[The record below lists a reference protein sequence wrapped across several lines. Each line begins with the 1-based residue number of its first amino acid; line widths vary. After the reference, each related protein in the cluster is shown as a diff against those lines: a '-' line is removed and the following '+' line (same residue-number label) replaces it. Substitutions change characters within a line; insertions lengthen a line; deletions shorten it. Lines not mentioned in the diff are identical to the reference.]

1 MRFLR
6 SKPVPVVDQSKL
18 SNISDPIT
26 FFMTLDRLE
35 EAEEEI
41 KRLNGEA
48 EKRTL
53 NFDPVDEPIRQPG
66 LRGRKSVRSFKVIE
80 DVGTQDPNEAPAS
93 QTATMTGSQLS
104 QDVMHAVAGKNG
116 RSVSSRSSEAISE
129 KEVSLAE
136 KDGRDDLTYILT
148 SIQDLDESEE
158 EEFIRKT
165 LGIKETRKERVSLR
179 NSILGVRSLRSNTEQ
194 KGSMKVHP
202 PESHLPQT
210 RQDRISELEK
220 HLFPGGAANAKCTD
234 DESEGSPDIVMGEP
248 SLVHYSSDV
257 LMTDEN
263 FTASDVDRETPNLGA
278 RAADPVLDP
287 EPNLPDHAYERQ
299 PGGSS
304 LGLYRDTEVGVAKEN
319 ETCNRSN
326 ISVEEDDVP
335 IDYITIG
342 RSTNETEVSSSHP
355 LEGSSTEELVTKP
368 GRHAAPDGICRT
380 SHAAE
385 DSIQHLVLAS
395 WHRKRSKRVV
405 SYKEQKI
412 FVWYSGNECQ
422 ICSMFVEV
430 CSIYFF
436 STDKSSQL
444 LEMPQED
451 INPLNQAQMHGGST
465 KKSAPDLSPT
475 KQKKQQAVQ
484 ERKRKQQSKR
494 GKKVAGITSSNSTLY
509 LYFVTP
515 SDSIVMKCIFFT
527 GESLE
532 IPQTNFESE
541 NQPHNDDVNIE
552 KQTITSSTLS
562 PNGAKGQKG
571 AQRRNQTKKRNQRK
585 ILGDADLACQ
595 PGVRKSSRTRSRPL
609 EYWLGERL
617 LYGPIH
623 DNLHGAIGI
632 KAYSPGQD
640 GKRSLKVKSF
650 VPEQYSDLVA
660 KSARY

>member
-1 MRFLR
+1 KGSEELVKQATMVPKEHGDIQALYHDDGVKGRPPANGSKEQQGRRPALDRKRARFAMKDTG

-80 DVGTQDPNEAPAS
+80 DVGTQDPIEAPAS

-165 LGIKETRKERVSLR
+165 LGIKETRKERVGLR

-234 DESEGSPDIVMGEP
+234 DESKGSPDIVMGEP

-319 ETCNRSN
+319 ETCSRSI

-342 RSTNETEVSSSHP
+342 RSTDETEVSSSHP

-368 GRHAAPDGICRT
+368 VRHAAPDGICRT

-385 DSIQHLVLAS
+385 DSIQHLITECILRLGSCFMAREAVKEGGVL
-395 WHRKRSKRVV
+395 
-405 SYKEQKI
+405 Q
-412 FVWYSGNECQ
+412 
-422 ICSMFVEV
+422 
-430 CSIYFF
+430 
-436 STDKSSQL
+436 DKSSQL

-494 GKKVAGITSSNSTLY
+494 GKKWL
-509 LYFVTP
+509 
-515 SDSIVMKCIFFT
+515 
-527 GESLE
+527 
-532 IPQTNFESE
+532 
-541 NQPHNDDVNIE
+541 
-552 KQTITSSTLS
+552 KQTITSSTPS
-562 PNGAKGQKG
+562 PNGAKGQKR

-660 KSARY
+660 KSA

>member
-1 MRFLR
+1 KGSEELVKQATMVPKEHGDIQALYHDDGVKGRPPANGSKEQQGRRPALDRKRARFAMKDTG

-18 SNISDPIT
+18 SNILDPIT

-35 EAEEEI
+35 
-41 KRLNGEA
+41 GW
-48 EKRTL
+48 
-53 NFDPVDEPIRQPG
+53 
-66 LRGRKSVRSFKVIE
+66 
-80 DVGTQDPNEAPAS
+80 
-93 QTATMTGSQLS
+93 
-104 QDVMHAVAGKNG
+104 H
-116 RSVSSRSSEAISE
+116 
-129 KEVSLAE
+129 
-136 KDGRDDLTYILT
+136 
-148 SIQDLDESEE
+148 
-158 EEFIRKT
+158 
-165 LGIKETRKERVSLR
+165 
-179 NSILGVRSLRSNTEQ
+179 
-194 KGSMKVHP
+194 
-202 PESHLPQT
+202 
-210 RQDRISELEK
+210 RISELEK

-234 DESEGSPDIVMGEP
+234 DESKGSPDIVMGEP

-319 ETCNRSN
+319 ETCSKS
-326 ISVEEDDVP
+326 IIFVEEDDVP

-342 RSTNETEVSSSHP
+342 RSTDETEVSSSHP

-368 GRHAAPDGICRT
+368 VRHAAPDGICRT

-385 DSIQHLVLAS
+385 DSIQHLITECILRLGSCFMAHEAVKEGGVL
-395 WHRKRSKRVV
+395 
-405 SYKEQKI
+405 Q
-412 FVWYSGNECQ
+412 
-422 ICSMFVEV
+422 
-430 CSIYFF
+430 
-436 STDKSSQL
+436 DKSSQL

-494 GKKVAGITSSNSTLY
+494 GKKWLDFLAFKGHITPLLARFSYGENCVYTAE
-509 LYFVTP
+509 
-515 SDSIVMKCIFFT
+515 
-527 GESLE
+527 GESLK

-552 KQTITSSTLS
+552 KQTITSSTPS
-562 PNGAKGQKG
+562 PNGAKEQKR
-571 AQRRNQTKKRNQRK
+571 AQRRNQPKKRNQRK

-660 KSARY
+660 KSA

>member
-1 MRFLR
+1 MDATDPLCAISSTARLLPRTLGPAPAIGPSPSKARDALLEAIALAR
-6 SKPVPVVDQSKL
+6 SLKGSEELVKQATMVPKEHGDIQALYHDDGVKGRPPANGSKEQQGRR
-18 SNISDPIT
+18 PA
-26 FFMTLDRLE
+26 LDR
-35 EAEEEI
+35 
-41 KRLNGEA
+41 KRA
-48 EKRTL
+48 RS
-53 NFDPVDEPIRQPG
+53 
-66 LRGRKSVRSFKVIE
+66 RGW
-80 DVGTQDPNEAPAS
+80 
-93 QTATMTGSQLS
+93 
-104 QDVMHAVAGKNG
+104 H
-116 RSVSSRSSEAISE
+116 
-129 KEVSLAE
+129 
-136 KDGRDDLTYILT
+136 
-148 SIQDLDESEE
+148 
-158 EEFIRKT
+158 
-165 LGIKETRKERVSLR
+165 
-179 NSILGVRSLRSNTEQ
+179 
-194 KGSMKVHP
+194 
-202 PESHLPQT
+202 
-210 RQDRISELEK
+210 RISELEK

-234 DESEGSPDIVMGEP
+234 DESKGSPDIVMGEP

-319 ETCNRSN
+319 ETCSKS
-326 ISVEEDDVP
+326 IIFVEEDDVP

-342 RSTNETEVSSSHP
+342 RSTDETEVSSSHP

-368 GRHAAPDGICRT
+368 VRHAAPDGICRT

-395 WHRKRSKRVV
+395 WHMKRSKRVV
-405 SYKEQKI
+405 SYKH
-412 FVWYSGNECQ
+412 V
-422 ICSMFVEV
+422 FVEV

-494 GKKVAGITSSNSTLY
+494 GKKWLADTCMGVLEMFG
-509 LYFVTP
+509 
-515 SDSIVMKCIFFT
+515 
-527 GESLE
+527 GESLK

-552 KQTITSSTLS
+552 KQTITSSTPS
-562 PNGAKGQKG
+562 PNGAKEQKR
-571 AQRRNQTKKRNQRK
+571 AQRRNQPKKRNQRK

>member
-1 MRFLR
+1 MDAIDPLCAISSTVRLLPRTLGPAIGPSPSKAHDALLEAIALAR
-6 SKPVPVVDQSKL
+6 SLKGSEELVKQATMVPKEHEDIQALYHDDGVKGRPPANGSKEQPGRRPALDRKRARKPVPVVDQSKL

-80 DVGTQDPNEAPAS
+80 DVGTQDPIEAPAS

-116 RSVSSRSSEAISE
+116 QSVSSRSSEAISE
-129 KEVSLAE
+129 KEVTVSLAE

-234 DESEGSPDIVMGEP
+234 DESKGSPDIVMGEP

-263 FTASDVDRETPNLGA
+263 FTASDVDRETPNLGV

-319 ETCNRSN
+319 ETCSRS
-326 ISVEEDDVP
+326 IIFVEEDDVP

-342 RSTNETEVSSSHP
+342 RSTDETEVSSSHP

-368 GRHAAPDGICRT
+368 VRHAAPDGSCFM
-380 SHAAE
+380 AQEAVKE
-385 DSIQHLVLAS
+385 GGVL
-395 WHRKRSKRVV
+395 
-405 SYKEQKI
+405 Q
-412 FVWYSGNECQ
+412 
-422 ICSMFVEV
+422 
-430 CSIYFF
+430 
-436 STDKSSQL
+436 D
-444 LEMPQED
+444 
-451 INPLNQAQMHGGST
+451 
-465 KKSAPDLSPT
+465 
-475 KQKKQQAVQ
+475 
-484 ERKRKQQSKR
+484 
-494 GKKVAGITSSNSTLY
+494 
-509 LYFVTP
+509 
-515 SDSIVMKCIFFT
+515 
-527 GESLE
+527 
-532 IPQTNFESE
+532 
-541 NQPHNDDVNIE
+541 
-552 KQTITSSTLS
+552 
-562 PNGAKGQKG
+562 
-571 AQRRNQTKKRNQRK
+571 
-585 ILGDADLACQ
+585 
-595 PGVRKSSRTRSRPL
+595 
-609 EYWLGERL
+609 
-617 LYGPIH
+617 
-623 DNLHGAIGI
+623 LHGAIGI

-660 KSARY
+660 KSARYQMDEYLVWMRYYPFGYSLRGV

>member
-494 GKKVAGITSSNSTLY
+494 GKKVAG
-509 LYFVTP
+509 
-515 SDSIVMKCIFFT
+515 
-527 GESLE
+527 ESLE

>member
-1 MRFLR
+1 MVPKEHGDIQALYHDDGVKGRPPANGNKEQQGRRPALDR
-6 SKPVPVVDQSKL
+6 KRARKPVPVVDQSKL

-80 DVGTQDPNEAPAS
+80 DV
-93 QTATMTGSQLS
+93 
-104 QDVMHAVAGKNG
+104 V
-116 RSVSSRSSEAISE
+116 I
-129 KEVSLAE
+129 VSLAE

-234 DESEGSPDIVMGEP
+234 DESKGSPDIVMGEP

-319 ETCNRSN
+319 ETCSRS
-326 ISVEEDDVP
+326 IIFVEEDDVP
-335 IDYITIG
+335 IDYITID
-342 RSTNETEVSSSHP
+342 RSTDETEVSSSHP

-368 GRHAAPDGICRT
+368 VRHAAPDGICRT

-385 DSIQHLVLAS
+385 DSIQHLEAVKEGGVL
-395 WHRKRSKRVV
+395 
-405 SYKEQKI
+405 Q
-412 FVWYSGNECQ
+412 
-422 ICSMFVEV
+422 
-430 CSIYFF
+430 
-436 STDKSSQL
+436 DKSSQL

-465 KKSAPDLSPT
+465 KKSAPDLSAT

-494 GKKVAGITSSNSTLY
+494 GKKWL
-509 LYFVTP
+509 
-515 SDSIVMKCIFFT
+515 
-527 GESLE
+527 
-532 IPQTNFESE
+532 
-541 NQPHNDDVNIE
+541 
-552 KQTITSSTLS
+552 KQTITSSTPS
-562 PNGAKGQKG
+562 PNGAKGQKR

>member
-1 MRFLR
+1 MDATDPLCAISSTARLLPR
-6 SKPVPVVDQSKL
+6 TLGPAPAIGPSPLKARDALLEAIALARKPVPVVDQSKL

-35 EAEEEI
+35 EAEEDI

-53 NFDPVDEPIRQPG
+53 NFDHVDEPIRHPG

-80 DVGTQDPNEAPAS
+80 DVGTQDPIEAPAS

-129 KEVSLAE
+129 KEVTVSLAE

-202 PESHLPQT
+202 PESNLPQT

-234 DESEGSPDIVMGEP
+234 DESKGSPDIVMGEP

-319 ETCNRSN
+319 ETCSRSI

-342 RSTNETEVSSSHP
+342 RSTDETEVSSSHP

-368 GRHAAPDGICRT
+368 VRHAAPDGISRT

-385 DSIQHLVLAS
+385 DSIQHLEAVKEGGVL
-395 WHRKRSKRVV
+395 
-405 SYKEQKI
+405 QGTC
-412 FVWYSGNECQ
+412 F
-422 ICSMFVEV
+422 
-430 CSIYFF
+430 
-436 STDKSSQL
+436 L
-444 LEMPQED
+444 
-451 INPLNQAQMHGGST
+451 
-465 KKSAPDLSPT
+465 
-475 KQKKQQAVQ
+475 
-484 ERKRKQQSKR
+484 
-494 GKKVAGITSSNSTLY
+494 
-509 LYFVTP
+509 
-515 SDSIVMKCIFFT
+515 
-527 GESLE
+527 
-532 IPQTNFESE
+532 
-541 NQPHNDDVNIE
+541 
-552 KQTITSSTLS
+552 
-562 PNGAKGQKG
+562 
-571 AQRRNQTKKRNQRK
+571 
-585 ILGDADLACQ
+585 
-595 PGVRKSSRTRSRPL
+595 
-609 EYWLGERL
+609 
-617 LYGPIH
+617 
-623 DNLHGAIGI
+623 
-632 KAYSPGQD
+632 
-640 GKRSLKVKSF
+640 
-650 VPEQYSDLVA
+650 
-660 KSARY
+660 

>member
-385 DSIQHLVLAS
+385 DSIQHLEAVKEGGVL
-395 WHRKRSKRVV
+395 
-405 SYKEQKI
+405 Q
-412 FVWYSGNECQ
+412 
-422 ICSMFVEV
+422 
-430 CSIYFF
+430 
-436 STDKSSQL
+436 DKSSQL

>member
-368 GRHAAPDGICRT
+368 GSCFMAQEAVKEGG
-380 SHAAE
+380 
-385 DSIQHLVLAS
+385 VL
-395 WHRKRSKRVV
+395 
-405 SYKEQKI
+405 Q
-412 FVWYSGNECQ
+412 
-422 ICSMFVEV
+422 
-430 CSIYFF
+430 
-436 STDKSSQL
+436 DKSSQL

-494 GKKVAGITSSNSTLY
+494 GKKVA
-509 LYFVTP
+509 
-515 SDSIVMKCIFFT
+515 